1 MGFEY
6 KLPAG
11 FEESIRL
18 DPENDKR
25 LGYTLWGISAGIA
38 AAVVLLG
45 CAIKNIGLLFDAGG
59 AVMLVLR
66 LILVAALGWL
76 SLAATEYFR
85 CERTAKLTQK
95 PAVVKREKYW
105 LSTET
110 RCWFDLKSYAKLSV
124 LPVFSMCLILVLM
137 MMLLPERFFWQIYV
151 IFTMNLAAAAGD
163 VYVLFAASRQNR
175 PVRIKK
181 EGQTALIATEK

>member
-11 FEESIRL
+11 FEESVRL
-18 DPENDKR
+18 DPETDKR

-45 CAIKNIGLLFDAGG
+45 CAIKDIGLLFDAGG

-66 LILVAALGWL
+66 LVLVAVLGWL
-76 SLAATEYFR
+76 SLAATEYLR

-95 PAVVKREKYW
+95 PAAVKREKYW

-110 RCWFDLKSYAKLSV
+110 RCWLDLKSYAKLSV

-151 IFTMNLAAAAGD
+151 ILTMNLAAAAGD

>member
-38 AAVVLLG
+38 AAAVLLG
-45 CAIKNIGLLFDAGG
+45 CAIKDIGLLFDAGG

-76 SLAATEYFR
+76 SLAATEYLR

-110 RCWFDLKSYAKLSV
+110 RCWLDLKSYAKLSV

-151 IFTMNLAAAAGD
+151 ILTMNLAAAAGD

-181 EGQTALIATEK
+181 EGQTTLIAAEK

>member
-45 CAIKNIGLLFDAGG
+45 CAIKDIGLLFDAGG

-66 LILVAALGWL
+66 LILVAVLGWL

-163 VYVLFAASRQNR
+163 VYVLFAASRHNR